1 MKGPSYERVQ
11 TREEEPELELELGEL
26 ELGEPELGE
35 LGGEEDEGDEGQGG
49 GDEGD
54 GGGGGDGVGEDSSL
68 LHKTQYMVRHSTHSL
83 THSHGHC
90 NALHV

>member
-11 TREEEPELELELGEL
+11 TREEEPELGELG

-49 GDEGD
+49 GDEG
-54 GGGGGDGVGEDSSL
+54 GVGEDSSL

-83 THSHGHC
+83 THMDTAMHCMSDSH
-90 NALHV
+90 VMT